1 MKIPKCPSARHSY
14 YWKAYLIRSTVI
26 AISAICVTNSVFAQV
41 DNSYITDIKGYVHE
55 IDSLIHAEPAFIVQ
69 AIAEGPIQ
77 LLITVD
83 SLGHVDSTKYSGG
96 FSIYTNANRKGD
108 TLYRI
113 NYNDN
118 LFMYR
123 VENYYYRS
131 NQLVCATL
139 LLQDWENG
147 KKEVYRKE
155 VYYQNKNGNIQQEDK
170 IISNLLEDKYLWR
183 VNFSLLDKG
192 LEYLRHFLNKKS
204 LKF

>member
-1 MKIPKCPSARHSY
+1 MKIPKFPSARPSY
-14 YWKAYLIRSTVI
+14 YWKAYFIRSTVI
-26 AISAICVTNSVFAQV
+26 AISAICATNSVFAQV
-41 DNSYITDIKGYVHE
+41 DNSYITEIKGYVHE
-55 IDSLIHAEPAFIVQ
+55 IDSLIRVEPAFIVQ
-69 AIAEGPIQ
+69 GIAEGPSQ

-96 FSIYTNANRKGD
+96 FSLYTHANPKGD

-139 LLQDWENG
+139 LLQDWGNG

-155 VYYQNKNGNIQQEDK
+155 VYYQNQNGNIQQEDK

-183 VNFSLLDKG
+183 VNVSLLDKG
-192 LEYLRHFLNKKS
+192 LEYLRQFLNKNH
-204 LKF
+204 